1 MNKRFA
7 VLLMMAFSL
16 FFTEMAYAKE
26 LTTPSGIPLPDV
38 EQFVDDYVDEYIG
51 KTAAGA
57 GIVILKDHQVVLS
70 KGYGYGDIEDHS
82 KINPKTSVF
91 EWGSISKLFVWV
103 AVMQLVELGKID
115 LAEDINTY
123 LPQGFLTKLTYDEPI
138 TMLDLMNHTAGF
150 EENVFDLGYAT
161 NQHVKSLEEGLR
173 IAEPMQIYRPGTVVA
188 YSNYSTSL
196 AAYIVQ
202 LITKQDFN
210 AYVVEHIFQK
220 LGIQDSTAYL
230 SFGNNEQITQ
240 NKVNG
245 YELIEEGNFKQ
256 STPYYMSM
264 YPSGEING
272 TAQDL
277 AKFAIALMPQSDDE
291 NVLFKDKSTLNTI
304 LSPSYTVNEHVPG
317 IAHGFWEYDGK
328 FRGLTHSGNTTS
340 FSSHFHIVPEENFAV
355 VILTNQAAELDI
367 SYGLTKELVGEK
379 ATDEVISVDLPN
391 SQITE
396 GKYLTARKMKSS
408 FLNLYYYLLPL
419 TVKSL
424 SANEIEVSLAGMKAN
439 YVQTHPNVYKMTD
452 GSSMFIPTNV
462 LYFSIEDGE
471 VNQIST
477 SISDYL
483 PLDKSLFW
491 LITSAVLFIY
501 CFIYFVGTPF
511 VLIVTSVLNRRRKS
525 STTKIR
531 KWIYLLNIAGTALI
545 ANVSLLAM
553 RMLNNSDR
561 GYFEVLPQI
570 VVNYVLMIA
579 SVLFI
584 IFILMNWKKVTLTKF
599 QKIIYLLSIV
609 TIILLFYLL
618 IAWNFIPFK

>member
-1 MNKRFA
+1 M
-7 VLLMMAFSL
+7 
-16 FFTEMAYAKE
+16 
-26 LTTPSGIPLPDV
+26 
-38 EQFVDDYVDEYIG
+38 
-51 KTAAGA
+51 
-57 GIVILKDHQVVLS
+57 
-70 KGYGYGDIEDHS
+70 
-82 KINPKTSVF
+82 
-91 EWGSISKLFVWV
+91 
-103 AVMQLVELGKID
+103 
-115 LAEDINTY
+115 
-123 LPQGFLTKLTYDEPI
+123 
-138 TMLDLMNHTAGF
+138 
-150 EENVFDLGYAT
+150 
-161 NQHVKSLEEGLR
+161 KSLEEGLR

-202 LITKQDFN
+202 LITGQDFN
-210 AYVVEHIFQK
+210 AYVDEHIFQK

-245 YELIEEGNFKQ
+245 YELIEEGTFKQ

-277 AKFAIALMPQSDDE
+277 AKFAMALMPQSDDE
-291 NVLFKDKSTLNTI
+291 NVLFKNKSTLNTM
-304 LSPSYTVNEHVPG
+304 LSPSYTVNENVPG

-340 FSSHFHIVPEENFAV
+340 FSSIFHIVPEENFAV
-355 VILTNQAAELDI
+355 IILTNQAAELDI

-391 SQITE
+391 SQIIE
-396 GKYLTARKMKSS
+396 GKYLTARIMKSS

-471 VNQIST
+471 VRQIST

-483 PLDKSLFW
+483 PLDKSPFW
-491 LITSAVLFIY
+491 LIISAVLFIY
-501 CFIYFVGTPF
+501 CFVYFVVTPF

-525 STTKIR
+525 STIKIR
-531 KWIYLLNIAGTALI
+531 KWVYLLNIAGTALI

-561 GYFEVLPQI
+561 GYFEVIPQI

-599 QKIIYLLSIV
+599 QKNSYFLSI
-609 TIILLFYLL
+609 TTMIIFIYLL
-618 IAWNFIPFK
+618 IAWNFYSF